1 MSSGLLFGA
10 RPAAPGRLIDVLLLL
25 MLSHGA
31 YAQAEPARAP
41 DPVSSAAP
49 GSVRKPEGDSLGT
62 VQVQGHYDNAVGTS
76 DAASQ
81 GTITARL
88 LESRPALRPG
98 EVLEFIPGVI
108 VTQHSS
114 DGKANQYFL
123 RGFNL
128 DHGTDF
134 STSVAGMP
142 VNLPTHGHGHGYTDL
157 NFLVPELIDRIDYR
171 KGPYFAANGDFSSA
185 GSAEIHLRTRLQDPF
200 GQITLG
206 ERGYRRLLAAASP
219 TLTNGATVLAA
230 FEVAGNNGPWELPE
244 RMRKLNGMLRYSDG
258 SRANGFDLTAMRYQA
273 RWNATDQVPLRAIE
287 SGQIGRF
294 GTIDATNGGR
304 TIRDSLSGEWRRALH
319 DGAVQV
325 SAHAIR
331 YRLDLYSNFT
341 YALDNAE
348 DGDQFLQRD
357 RRVVFGGQVRRVW
370 TARLGDRPM
379 TTEVGVQLRHDRIR
393 VGLYDSVARSITST
407 TRDDQ
412 VRQTSLGLYAENAI
426 AWTPWMRSITGLR
439 ADRHQWTVRSDLPA
453 NSGDASA
460 FLASPKLGAV
470 FGPWAKSEFFV
481 NWGRGFHSN
490 DGRGTVTRIDPGTGL
505 PTDPVHG
512 LVRTTGY
519 EIGARTQVLPGLQ
532 TSIALWRLKMG
543 SELLFIGDAGTT
555 EASRPSH
562 RDGIEWNNRYMPA
575 SWLLFDLDLALS
587 RARFSDADPT
597 GRQIPGAVRRVA
609 SAAVSIRD
617 AGPWSGSL
625 QMRYL
630 GPRPLVE
637 DGSQTAASS
646 LLLNLRTGYRIRKG
660 LDLYVDVF
668 NLLDRKVNDIEYF
681 YTSRLRG
688 EAQPVDDRHL
698 HPAEPRTVRVTMRM
712 SL

>member
-1 MSSGLLFGA
+1 MRTLSPAPAPKTAAPALALALAATCALSA
-10 RPAAPGRLIDVLLLL
+10 PAAQAQPG
-25 MLSHGA
+25 GA
-31 YAQAEPARAP
+31 TVAVDPAASAQADDAAR
-41 DPVSSAAP
+41 
-49 GSVRKPEGDSLGT
+49 LGP

-88 LESRPALRPG
+88 LETRPALRPG
-98 EVLEFIPGVI
+98 EVLEFVPGVI

-134 STSVAGMP
+134 ATTVDGMP

-171 KGPYFAANGDFSSA
+171 KGPYAAANGDFSSA
-185 GSAEIHLRTRLQDPF
+185 GSAAIRLRARLQDPF
-200 GQITLG
+200 AQVTLG

-219 TLTNGATVLAA
+219 TLSNGATVLAA
-230 FEVAGNNGPWELPE
+230 LEAQGNDGPWEQPE
-244 RMRKLNGMLRYSDG
+244 RMRKLNGVLRYSGG
-258 SRANGFDLTAMRYQA
+258 SRANGFDLTAMRYRA
-273 RWNATDQVPLRAIE
+273 HWNATDQIPLRAIE
-287 SGQIGRF
+287 SGRIGRF
-294 GTIDATNGGR
+294 GAVDPSDGGR
-304 TIRDSLSGEWRRALH
+304 TTRDSLSGEWRRALH
-319 DGAVQV
+319 DGGIQV
-325 SAHAIR
+325 SAYAIR
-331 YRLDLYSNFT
+331 YGLDLYSNFT
-341 YALDNAE
+341 YALDNPV
-348 DGDQFLQRD
+348 DGDQFMQRD
-357 RRVVFGGQVRRVW
+357 RRTVYGAQARRIW
-370 TARLGDRPM
+370 TTRFGDRPM
-379 TTEVGVQLRHDRIR
+379 TTEVGLQLRHDRIR
-393 VGLYDSVARSITST
+393 VGLFDSVERAVTAT
-407 TRDDQ
+407 TRDDR
-412 VRQTSLGLYAENAI
+412 VRQTSAGLYGENAI
-426 AWTPWMRSITGLR
+426 AWTPWMRSIVGLR
-439 ADRHQWTVRSDLPA
+439 ADRHQWNVRSDLPA
-453 NSGDASA
+453 NSGSTSA
-460 FLASPKLGAV
+460 FLASPKFSAV
-470 FGPWAKSEFFV
+470 LGPWARSEVFV

-519 EIGARTQVLPGLQ
+519 EIGARAEPLAGLQ
-532 TSIALWRLKMG
+532 TSVALWRLKIG
-543 SELLFIGDAGTT
+543 SELLFVGDAGTT

-562 RDGIEWNNRYMPA
+562 RDGVEWNTRYVPA
-575 SWLLFDLDLALS
+575 PWLLFDLDLAWS
-587 RARFSDADPT
+587 RARFADADPA
-597 GRQIPGAVRRVA
+597 GRHIPGAVRRVA

-617 AGPWSGSL
+617 AGPWSGTL

-646 LLLNLRTGYRIRKG
+646 LLLNLRAGYRIRRG
-660 LDLYVDVF
+660 LDLTVDVF
-668 NLLDRKVNDIEYF
+668 NLLDRQVNDIEYF

-698 HPAEPRTVRVTMRM
+698 HPAEPRTVRVTVRM
-712 SL
+712 AL